1 MENSPLPAGPAKGK
15 VLPLEEAEALR
26 TRFFRYRYIFL
37 RYWWIV
43 VACAA
48 LGVLFQGWKALTR
61 PITYQSSGKIIVSG
75 RLALPE
81 GSLYSEEAI
90 NFFGTQTTLMESGE
104 VARRAAT
111 RVQELRPDL
120 APSPVQINVSQIPRT
135 SIFVLSAS
143 GSQPDYVKAYLD
155 AVMES
160 YITLRRSMVSEKS
173 QSTLAAITD
182 QIMRLETELRNGEDA
197 LLEWQ
202 KQNNL
207 AFLQEEGNS
216 AADYLASLNRELAR
230 LESRYQLLD
239 QLSPDQAV
247 EHGQLS
253 AEETRS
259 TDPLVREAAGSESA
273 AELGS
278 GPLVDYQH
286 ARRKLLLL
294 QAELQQLQRDLLEN
308 HPKVQDLKRRI
319 SEQEALLDILRK
331 QSREQIQIRRDAVG
345 IQIADK
351 KKQIAEWEKKALD
364 LSRRQGEFERLK
376 GKVDRQKVLYDRLI
390 ANVQNVDVNTNIQQ
404 DIVSVMEYASQPGMR
419 VASVAREVS
428 LGLIFGLLAGAGILF
443 LIGLLDD
450 RIVSISELQTVFAE
464 EVVGI
469 IPRVASGEPAIL
481 RQNDERQALR
491 EAYRNIR
498 SWFLFTPWKDAPPK
512 SILVASAVPQEGKTT
527 ISINL
532 ASTLAASGA
541 RVLLVDGDIRR
552 GNVHKYFSRDSE
564 PGLGDLLAGRA
575 SVDECIETTEYD
587 SLEFI
592 PRGHMENDAQDV
604 IFGKGVQYLLD
615 TVRDRYDYV
624 IFDSSPLMAVD
635 DTSSLAPRMDVVLLV
650 VRAGFSSIRLTR
662 KTLDVLGSRHANVEG
677 LIYNNVDWDSM
688 DYAYHKYEYGQDK
701 TETPAK

>member
-1 MENSPLPAGPAKGK
+1 M
-15 VLPLEEAEALR
+15 EEAEALR
-26 TRFFRYRYIFL
+26 TRFFRYRYIL
-37 RYWWIV
+37 IRYWWVLV
-43 VACAA
+43 VCAA

-61 PITYQSSGKIIVSG
+61 PITYQSVGKIIVSG
-75 RLALPE
+75 RVALPE

-90 NFFGTQTTLMESGE
+90 NFFGTQSTLMESGE

-120 APSPVQINVSQIPRT
+120 APSPVQIGVSQIPRT

-143 GSQPDYVKAYLD
+143 GSNPDYVKAYLD
-155 AVMES
+155 AIMES

-182 QIMRLETELRNGEDA
+182 QVMKLETELRVGEDA
-197 LLEWQ
+197 LLDWQ

-230 LESRYQLLD
+230 LQSRYQLLD
-239 QLSPDQAV
+239 QLSPDQAI
-247 EHGQLS
+247 EHDQLS
-253 AEETRS
+253 SEELRS
-259 TDPLVREAAGSESA
+259 NTDSLVREVAGNEG
-273 AELGS
+273 EVS
-278 GPLVDYQH
+278 GGPMTDYQQG
-286 ARRKLLLL
+286 RRKLLLL
-294 QAELQQLQRDLLEN
+294 QAQLQQLQRDLLDN
-308 HPKVQDLKRRI
+308 HPKVQAIKHEL
-319 SEQEALLDILRK
+319 SEQAALLEILKK
-331 QSREQIQIRRDAVG
+331 QSQEQLRIRRDAVG

-351 KKQIAEWEKKALD
+351 QKQIAEWEKKALD

-404 DIVSVMEYASQPGMR
+404 DIVSIMEFASQPGMQ
-419 VASVAREVS
+419 VASVAREVGKGFF
-428 LGLIFGLLAGAGILF
+428 LGLFVGCGILF
-443 LIGLLDD
+443 VIGLLDD
-450 RIVSISELQTVFAE
+450 RIVSIAELQTIFNE

-469 IPRVASGEPAIL
+469 IPRVGTGQAAIL

-491 EAYRNIR
+491 EAYRNVR
-498 SWFLFTPWKDAPPK
+498 SWFVFTPWKGRPPK
-512 SILVASAVPQEGKTT
+512 TILISSAVPQEGKTT

-541 RVLLVDGDIRR
+541 KVLLVDGDIRR
-552 GNVHKYFSRDSE
+552 GNIHKYFSRDSE
-564 PGLGDLLAGRA
+564 PGLGDVLSGRA
-575 SVDECIETTEYD
+575 SVEECIEKTDFE
-587 SLEFI
+587 SLFFI
-592 PRGHMENDAQDV
+592 PRGHIESDAQDV
-604 IFGKGVQYLLD
+604 ILGKGIQYLID
-615 TVRDRYDYV
+615 SVYEQYDYV
-624 IFDSSPLMAVD
+624 VFDSSPLMAVD

-662 KTLDVLGSRHANVEG
+662 KTLDVLESRRANVEG

-688 DYAYHKYEYGQDK
+688 DYAYHKYEYGHEK
-701 TETPAK
+701 IEAGTP